1 MNLEQLSQYVTAGSV
16 EKEESAFRKQSLLTI
31 AFAVLLGF
39 LCATVKGFG
48 PYMIFAMCLVSL
60 ICVVTVFKISSDI
73 MSVKGCLWADA
84 IISGSL
90 IFEFSM
96 AEFVCFTMW
105 KGLTPWVLLVY
116 VPVILI
122 PVFLC
127 IRAHRVLKHASC
139 NPQKPT
145 KGNIGHIGFW
155 SGIIGMH
162 LAAILFRSVD
172 ENTFPLI
179 GLVCAGILNCFVS
192 IGLTSLQKL
201 YYIKKYKLFE

>member
-1 MNLEQLSQYVTAGSV
+1 MDLEQLSQYVTAGSV

-31 AFAVLLGF
+31 AFAVLVGI

-48 PYMIFAMCLVSL
+48 PYMILAMCLVSL
-60 ICVVTVFKISSDI
+60 ICVVIVFKLSSDI

-90 IFEFSM
+90 IFEFSV

-116 VPVILI
+116 VPVILT
-122 PVFLC
+122 VAFFC
-127 IRAHRVLKHASC
+127 ITAHRVLKHANY

-145 KGNIGHIGFW
+145 KGNIGR
-155 SGIIGMH
+155 H
-162 LAAILFRSVD
+162 LGAILFRSVD

-179 GLVCAGILNCFVS
+179 GLVCFGLLNCFMS

-201 YYIKKYKLFE
+201 YYIRKYKLFE